1 MPNRSSK
8 ETRGE
13 GSFAPERRSLHR
25 YPFVAAAELVEVN
38 TGVRVSAQTVSLSPK
53 GCYLGT
59 TSPFPEGTIV
69 RMRLINSARVF
80 EAEGEVVN
88 VHAESG
94 MNVLFRDL
102 TPEQQN
108 VLEGWLAKLRS

>member
-1 MPNRSSK
+1 MSNRSSK

-13 GSFAPERRSLHR
+13 ASFAPDRRSLHR
-25 YPFVAAAELVEVN
+25 YPFVAAAELVEVK
-38 TGVRVSAQTVSLSPK
+38 TGVKVSAQTVSLSPK

-69 RMRLINSARVF
+69 RVRLINDASVF
-80 EAEGEVVN
+80 ETEGEVVS

-94 MNVLFRDL
+94 MNILFRDL
-102 TPEQQN
+102 TPEQQK
-108 VLEGWLAKLRS
+108 VLESWLAKLRS